1 MENKKNYQRA
11 SWRFG
16 LFLFIALFL
25 MWPMLKGTYY
35 KNFGDE
41 HQASTVS
48 WQESYQA
55 AVTESQKTGKPILLD
70 FSASWCPPCQV
81 MKHEVWTDGKVGE
94 VANESYVSFEVDVD
108 LPESRSLAQ
117 KYQVTGIPDIVIINS
132 KGQLL
137 KRTGFL
143 SASQMVEFLAQAK

>member
-1 MENKKNYQRA
+1 
-11 SWRFG
+11 
-16 LFLFIALFL
+16 
-25 MWPMLKGTYY
+25 
-35 KNFGDE
+35 
-41 HQASTVS
+41 
-48 WQESYQA
+48 
-55 AVTESQKTGKPILLD
+55 
-70 FSASWCPPCQV
+70 